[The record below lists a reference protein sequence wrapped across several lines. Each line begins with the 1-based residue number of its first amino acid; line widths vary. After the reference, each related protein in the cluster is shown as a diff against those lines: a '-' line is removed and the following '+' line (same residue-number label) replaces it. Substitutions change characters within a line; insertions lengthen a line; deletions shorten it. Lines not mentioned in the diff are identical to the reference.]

1 MLRHLFFSVERDLT
15 ERDLQCYAPN
25 ANRVPTLLQPKQWF
39 NVDCAWRIDVS
50 VGVEPTTIG
59 QRKDHLVAFGSVRR
73 AKEEISHEVYEPA
86 RMAWLHRILTLAGA
100 VQPGSELRN
109 QFRFVD
115 AKRFAP
121 DTCLWPRPA
130 GICLSTRTKCF
141 TAEGRVKIECDPPS
155 IPYFGRRRCHTVP
168 QSSVSSCPALLTT
181 ARQGCSRSNRPEA
194 WPSFKFRPQ
203 P

>member
-1 MLRHLFFSVERDLT
+1 MEFVQHLLSCRGVGMLRHLFFSVERDLT
-15 ERDLQCYAPN
+15 ERDLQCYAPI

-86 RMAWLHRILTLAGA
+86 RMALLHRILTLAGA
-100 VQPGSELRN
+100 VQPGSELCN

-141 TAEGRVKIECDPPS
+141 TAEGRVKSSATRHRSLIS
-155 IPYFGRRRCHTVP
+155 VGGVVTRFRSHRCHLVRL
-168 QSSVSSCPALLTT
+168 S
-181 ARQGCSRSNRPEA
+181 
-194 WPSFKFRPQ
+194 
-203 P
+203 